1 MACPI
6 GVHGVTIAMQLKE
19 FHMQMNQ
26 VNESLARIE
35 QCTDQAVAAVRQAGQ
50 QAPDDLRQCVD
61 QMHAQ
66 ARDVRSLAKQS
77 ADEAQLTSRVDQL
90 EQTGDRA
97 KQACQRAG
105 SALDPQLQ
113 SAVVQAH
120 DAISNLKKQM
130 H

>member
-1 MACPI
+1 
-6 GVHGVTIAMQLKE
+6 
-19 FHMQMNQ
+19 
-26 VNESLARIE
+26 
-35 QCTDQAVAAVRQAGQ
+35 
-50 QAPDDLRQCVD
+50 
-61 QMHAQ
+61 MHAQ
-66 ARDVRSLAKQS
+66 ARDVRNLAKQS